1 MATYWQARHGAGV
14 IRTSLLALGA
24 LLACTALLPA
34 CAPAYMPI
42 AAAVA
47 GAGAQGAIGHS
58 MNGTAFRTFAA
69 PLAEVKA
76 ASLDTLSLMGMK
88 VDGFE
93 TLDDGEL
100 IRASSSRR
108 TVEIELEPISAK
120 ATRMRVAAR
129 DNGMFYDS
137 STATEI
143 VLQTEKA
150 IGVNETAAI
159 GASRRR

>member
-1 MATYWQARHGAGV
+1 METYWQERHGAGV
-14 IRTSLLALGA
+14 IRATLIALSALFACSGLLS
-24 LLACTALLPA
+24 A
-34 CAPAYMPI
+34 CAPAYIPI

-58 MNGTAFRTFAA
+58 LNGTAYRTFAA
-69 PLAEVKA
+69 PLADVKA

-100 IRASSSRR
+100 IRGSSSRR
-108 TVEIELEPISAK
+108 TVEIELEPISSK
-120 ATRMRVAAR
+120 ATRMRVVAR

-150 IGVNETAAI
+150 IGVNESAAV